1 MSTSLSLAKHEIC
14 SYTTYSP
21 EPPYQAARSAMFFA
35 RNTFTIKISARA
47 HHPVSLKPPLIF
59 RPLGLPHCLYLLR
72 DLRQIELEVNIDDR
86 SAYAT
91 TRHRARIQHSVDII
105 KQYAQDKVRKFLL
118 KRLHIRF
125 LTDVV
130 TRCRH
135 FQPMT
140 WMHNSC
146 IVCSKFDSAK
156 VPRRERRICLC

>member
-1 MSTSLSLAKHEIC
+1 
-14 SYTTYSP
+14 
-21 EPPYQAARSAMFFA
+21 MFFA

-118 KRLHIRF
+118 KPHDVDAQLLHCVLEVRQRESATSREKDMFVLERLSEISGIEEVKLVGVPSWF
-125 LTDVV
+125 K
-130 TRCRH
+130 RCLE
-135 FQPMT
+135 M
-140 WMHNSC
+140 
-146 IVCSKFDSAK
+146 
-156 VPRRERRICLC
+156 RITGEGGALEK